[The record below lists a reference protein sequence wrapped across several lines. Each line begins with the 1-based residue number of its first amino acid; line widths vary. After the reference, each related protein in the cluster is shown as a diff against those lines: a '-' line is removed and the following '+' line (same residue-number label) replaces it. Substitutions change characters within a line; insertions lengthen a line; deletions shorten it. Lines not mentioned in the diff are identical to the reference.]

1 MKGLTT
7 MIGNLENDKAGI
19 EKQIA
24 DLRTSGEEMTREKE
38 ARLFILQQ
46 QLQNIEKKIEDKQ
59 EKLNTANGQLR
70 ELGNQHRELYEEYEH
85 LQGEINKVVPLAQE
99 RAMRDVQAQLSQ
111 MMIDDT
117 KVQFLPSCLAMWIR
131 QRSSHRRMA
140 VAVALAVTGVRRT
153 VRMTGNGQGV
163 VWQRLP
169 G

>member
-1 MKGLTT
+1 
-7 MIGNLENDKAGI
+7 MIGNLENDKAGIKAGI

-117 KVQFLPSCLAMWIR
+117 KVQFSRLSQLDATTLDYFEGTL
-131 QRSSHRRMA
+131 MA

-163 VWQRLP
+163 VWQRQP